1 VSQGLELALTISPEL
16 GTAAAVYPAGMT
28 WVGLAC
34 ATIIMCACG
43 YPALPQVTGDG
54 STGIDSDGS
63 VGTIDSDGDG
73 IPDGVDNCVS
83 VANADQHDEDGDHV
97 GDACDPCPQV
107 ANATTDTDGDGIPD
121 DCDPRPDTPGD
132 MLVRFESFVGSG
144 NLPVGWESQGGG
156 LPTDWNRGNDALTIV
171 ADNLTRIAIV
181 DSGSLHHAI
190 DIGVDVISGSNT
202 GLVFLTGLADVSS
215 DIHQFFGCGMRF
227 DGQTGGMS
235 RELFKL
241 DNPNFT
247 ALGTDLGD
255 TPIPSGSYR
264 IQFVIDGNSEA
275 CVIPHG
281 VNAHRQTASATS
293 QGNTFVGIR
302 ANNVTVAVRY
312 VAIYKF

>member
-1 VSQGLELALTISPEL
+1 MRPG
-16 GTAAAVYPAGMT
+16 GAGATLIT
-28 WVGLAC
+28 WL
-34 ATIIMCACG
+34 CACSFR
-43 YPALPQVTGDG
+43 AVPQVAGDG
-54 STGIDSDGS
+54 STGTDGDAHS
-63 VGTIDSDGDG
+63 GGGINDSDGDG
-73 IPDGVDNCVS
+73 LADDIDNCVS
-83 VANADQHDEDGDHV
+83 VANADQHDEDGDQV
-97 GDACDPCPQV
+97 GDACDPCPQI
-107 ANATTDTDGDGIPD
+107 ANATTDTDGDGIAD

-132 MLVRFESFVGSG
+132 MLVKFEPFVGSG
-144 NLPVGWESQGGG
+144 NLPAGWQSKGGG
-156 LPTDWNRGNDALTIV
+156 LPGDWKRGNDALTIA
-171 ADNLTRIAIV
+171 ADSATRIAIF
-181 DSGSLHHAI
+181 DSGSPRHAI
-190 DIGVDVISGSNT
+190 DIGVDVISGGNT
-202 GLVFLTGLADVSS
+202 GLVFLTGLTDVKA

-281 VNAHRQTASATS
+281 ANAHRQTASATS

-302 ANNVTVAVRY
+302 ANNVTVAFRY